1 MFHGLLALLTR
12 SLRQDARQLR
22 NHVFRLCFVGF
33 IYLSLLFASITAGM
47 YGAPGLQFF
56 KSIALLN
63 EIFITCA
70 GIGFFASAITEEK
83 EEETIGLLIMA
94 GLNPLG
100 ILLGKSTSRLIQA
113 SMLLIVQFPFM
124 LLAVT
129 LGGVTPHQILAAY
142 VALLAFMALLANVA
156 LVFST
161 ICERGGS
168 AAGLTTLLLVLY
180 ATTPSFAPALT
191 AELTRVGLP
200 QSTWYGQSLF
210 QLLEWSAE
218 SSVYWRIHWR
228 IMETGFNEPIIS
240 TQVMTNSVGGLI
252 CFCIAWLVFIP
263 STGKANS
270 GGVSRGL
277 VLKSTSRMRLFS
289 PGRSWAMPLA
299 WKDFQFIA
307 GGYSFAMIKVFAYA
321 LLLVATIYVNY
332 YWGGGG
338 LQWGDIGTAYVSLLL
353 AAIGIE
359 ACILAARIFHDE
371 VRLQTLSSL
380 LMLPRSIP
388 YLAYTKAL
396 GCVLGLLPSIICL
409 CLGTL
414 LLPGVDVSTAMETLI
429 DPFTWGIILGVTIF
443 LHLVALLSLFVKWG
457 ALPLAIFVMAPIS
470 LCCPV
475 WQLLFLVVGRGAVR
489 DSMGALAATVTV
501 WILMSLVCFVFQM
514 MIAARLQELGSK

>member
-22 NHVFRLCFVGF
+22 NHIFRLSFVGF
-33 IYLSLLFASITAGM
+33 IYLSLLFAALTAGSR
-47 YGAPGLQFF
+47 GAPGLEFF
-56 KSIALLN
+56 KLIVTLN

-83 EEETIGLLIMA
+83 EEETIGLLLMA

-142 VALLAFMALLANVA
+142 VGLLAFMAFLANLA

-161 ICERGGS
+161 LCERGGS
-168 AAGLTTLLLVLY
+168 AAGLTTILLVFY
-180 ATTPSFAPALT
+180 ACGPTFAPALT
-191 AELTRVGLP
+191 AELARVGLP
-200 QSTWYGQSLF
+200 KSPWYGHTIF
-210 QLLEWSAE
+210 RLLDWYAE
-218 SSVYWRIHWR
+218 SSIFERIHYHV
-228 IMETGFNEPIIS
+228 IATGFNDPIIS
-240 TQVMTNSVGGLI
+240 TQVLTNFTMGLI
-252 CFCIAWLVFIP
+252 CFGFAWLVFIP
-263 STGKANS
+263 STS
-270 GGVSRGL
+270 RQSTGGVSRGF
-277 VLKSTSRMRLFS
+277 VLKSSTRLRLFS

-307 GGYSFAMIKVFAYA
+307 GGHVFAVIKVFAYT
-321 LLLVATIYVNY
+321 LLLVGIVYLNY
-332 YWGGGG
+332 AWGGNGV
-338 LQWGDIGTAYVSLLL
+338 QWGDVGGMYVGCLLV
-353 AAIGIE
+353 AVGIE
-359 ACILAARIFHDE
+359 ACLLAARIFHDE

-396 GCVLGLLPSIICL
+396 GCLLGLLPSIICL
-409 CLGTL
+409 CLGAL
-414 LLPGVDVSTAMETLI
+414 MLPGVDANVAMEALI
-429 DPFTWGIILGVTIF
+429 DPFTWGVILGVTIF
-443 LHLVALLSLFVKWG
+443 LHLIALLSLFVKWG

-475 WQLLFLVVGRGAVR
+475 WQLLFLVVGRGGVR

>member
-22 NHVFRLCFVGF
+22 NHVFRLSFVSF
-33 IYLSLLFASITAGM
+33 IYLSLLFASITAGSF
-47 YGAPGLQFF
+47 GAPGLKFF
-56 KSIALLN
+56 QLIATLN

-83 EEETIGLLIMA
+83 EEDTIGLLVMA

-161 ICERGGS
+161 ICDRGGS
-168 AAGLTTLLLVLY
+168 AAGLTTLLLALY
-180 ATTPSFAPALT
+180 AVSPALAPAVST
-191 AELTRVGLP
+191 ELARVGL
-200 QSTWYGQSLF
+200 SHSAWYGQTIF
-210 QLLEWSAE
+210 KLLEWSAE
-218 SSVYWRIHWR
+218 SSVFWSIHSK
-228 IMETGFNEPIIS
+228 ILATGFNEPIVS
-240 TQVMTNSVGGLI
+240 TQVITNFAGGLI
-252 CFCIAWLVFIP
+252 CFGIAWLAFIP
-263 STGKANS
+263 STSRSNS
-270 GGVSRGL
+270 GAVSRGM
-277 VLKSTSRMRLFS
+277 VLRSTSRVRLFS
-289 PGRSWAMPLA
+289 PGRSWALPLA

-307 GGYSFAMIKVFAYA
+307 GGYSFIVIKVFAYA
-321 LLLVATIYVNY
+321 LLLVGTVYVNY
-332 YWGGGG
+332 AWGGGG
-338 LQWGDIGTAYVSLLL
+338 LQWGDVGATYVMLLMV
-353 AAIGIE
+353 AIGIE
-359 ACILAARIFHDE
+359 ACLLAARIFHDE

-396 GCVLGLLPSIICL
+396 GCVLGLVPSIICL
-409 CLGTL
+409 CLGIL
-414 LLPGVDVSTAMETLI
+414 LIPGINIANVLETLI
-429 DPFTWGIILGVTIF
+429 DPFTWGVILGITIF

-475 WQLLFLVVGRGAVR
+475 WQLLFLVVGRGGVR
-489 DSMGALAATVTV
+489 DSMGSFAATVTV